1 MRSSP
6 KQTENYKKLRSE
18 GASGKHVGDTD
29 ARPAPAWETELNPTL
44 AHRSPVGGGLWR
56 PPPDTSPEAGRACAF
71 STGPR
76 TRCGAR
82 ACGARARGAARGERS
97 DITGAPG
104 EPAAPIGGRP
114 AGRIPAAVPLRR
126 SAPRRGSARARRGRG
141 GGAGLLRMNRAGA
154 GSALG
159 ERVKGSR
166 NMGAATL
173 RQPASLRASDARGSE
188 RATRIEATRAR
199 VAAVGGVDRGKKL
212 PRATAIAATL
222 R

>member
-82 ACGARARGAARGERS
+82 APLGARPRGRTRRAKRHYWGTRRAGGTNWRTAGGKDPSGRAASTERASPGKRACTAR
-97 DITGAPG
+97 
-104 EPAAPIGGRP
+104 
-114 AGRIPAAVPLRR
+114 AGRGRR
-126 SAPRRGSARARRGRG
+126 VTPDEPRGRRKC
-141 GGAGLLRMNRAGA
+141 AGREG
-154 GSALG
+154 
-159 ERVKGSR
+159 
-166 NMGAATL
+166 
-173 RQPASLRASDARGSE
+173 
-188 RATRIEATRAR
+188 
-199 VAAVGGVDRGKKL
+199 
-212 PRATAIAATL
+212 
-222 R
+222 